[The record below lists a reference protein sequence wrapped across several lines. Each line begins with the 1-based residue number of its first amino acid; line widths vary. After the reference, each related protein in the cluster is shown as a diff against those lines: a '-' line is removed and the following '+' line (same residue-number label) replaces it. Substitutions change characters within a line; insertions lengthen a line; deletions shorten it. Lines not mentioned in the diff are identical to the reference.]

1 MEIINIS
8 SKSLTRDERMPHVFF
23 YEAFLEDIGEAY
35 CLNGMMDKI
44 KVCDGTE
51 TSPHTLRVPIFFL
64 DSARLKKFDQYW
76 SGFQDSTKFE
86 VIDGPEKG
94 YVGYFRYA

>member
-8 SKSLTRDERMPHVFF
+8 SKSLTRDERRPHVFF

-44 KVCDGTE
+44 KV
-51 TSPHTLRVPIFFL
+51 
-64 DSARLKKFDQYW
+64 
-76 SGFQDSTKFE
+76 
-86 VIDGPEKG
+86 
-94 YVGYFRYA
+94 